1 MNDEPPC
8 SRARAPSG
16 MRHQARRCL
25 LQALYAWQQNEGA
38 VPVPQ
43 ILAEFLRRTKVGDE
57 SYFREVLPGAV
68 ADVALARN
76 LCAPSLDR
84 PWEQVDPVERAILI
98 LAVHELRAHPEIPGR
113 VVLNEAI
120 ELAREFGAPDSHRFV
135 NAVLDRVRQTLST
148 APPAARG

>member
-1 MNDEPPC
+1 
-8 SRARAPSG
+8 

-25 LQALYAWQQNEGA
+25 LQALYAWQQNEGG
-38 VPVPQ
+38 VSVPQ

-57 SYFREVLPGAV
+57 SYFCEVLPGAV
-68 ADVALARN
+68 ADVALARS

-120 ELAREFGAPDSHRFV
+120 ELAREFGAPDSHRFI

>member
-148 APPAARG
+148 APPAA

>member
-1 MNDEPPC
+1 M
-8 SRARAPSG
+8 
-16 MRHQARRCL
+16 
-25 LQALYAWQQNEGA
+25 
-38 VPVPQ
+38 PVPQ

-68 ADVALARN
+68 ADVALARS

-148 APPAARG
+148 APPAA

>member
-1 MNDEPPC
+1 
-8 SRARAPSG
+8 

-38 VPVPQ
+38 LPVPQ

-68 ADVALARN
+68 ADVALARS

-84 PWEQVDPVERAILI
+84 PWEQVDAVERAILI

>member
-1 MNDEPPC
+1 
-8 SRARAPSG
+8 

-38 VPVPQ
+38 LPVPQ

-68 ADVALARN
+68 ADLPLARS

-84 PWEQVDPVERAILI
+84 PWEQVDAVERAILI

-148 APPAARG
+148 APPAA

>member
-1 MNDEPPC
+1 
-8 SRARAPSG
+8 

-43 ILAEFLRRTKVGDE
+43 ILAEFLRHTKVGDE

-68 ADVALARN
+68 ADVALARS

-148 APPAARG
+148 APPAA

>member
-38 VPVPQ
+38 LPVPQ

-148 APPAARG
+148 APPAA